1 MSISLSKGQKIS
13 LTKEDPGLK
22 KIIVGLGWD
31 TKAGDTGFDFDL
43 DASCFMLGEN
53 QKIPT
58 DNHFIFYNN
67 LKSPDGAVEHTG
79 DNTTG
84 QGDGD
89 DEAIKVDLSKISS
102 EIKKIVFVVTIHE
115 SERRKQNFGQIE
127 NSFIRMVNEETGK
140 EIAKFDLG
148 EDYSTETS
156 MIMAEIYLHN
166 GDWKMSAV
174 GSGYNQ
180 GLDAIVKRYY
190 DGEVN

>member
-13 LTKEDPGLK
+13 LSKEEPGLK

-31 TKAGDTGFDFDL
+31 TKEGDTGFDFDL
-43 DASCFMLGEN
+43 DASCFMLNEN

-67 LKSPDGAVEHTG
+67 LKSPDESILHTG
-79 DNTTG
+79 DNKTG
-84 QGDGD
+84 DGDGD
-89 DEAIKVDLSKISS
+89 DEQIKVDLTKIAPQ
-102 EIKKIVFVVTIHE
+102 IKRVVFVVTIHE
-115 SERRKQNFGQIE
+115 AITRKQNFGQVE

-148 EDYSTETS
+148 EDYSTETA

-166 GDWKMSAV
+166 GEWKLSAV
-174 GSGYNQ
+174 GTGYNQ

>member
-13 LTKEDPGLK
+13 LSKEEPSLK

-31 TKAGDTGFDFDL
+31 TKAGDTGNDFDL

-67 LKSPDGAVEHTG
+67 LKSPDTSVEHTG
-79 DNTTG
+79 DNLTG
-84 QGDGD
+84 MGDGD
-89 DEAIKVDLSKISS
+89 DEQIKVDLSKISP
-102 EIKKIVFVVTIHE
+102 EIKRIVFVVTIHDAIK
-115 SERRKQNFGQIE
+115 RKQNFGQVE
-127 NSFIRMVNEETGK
+127 NSFIRMINEDNNK

-148 EDYSTETS
+148 EDYSTETA
-156 MIMAEIYLHN
+156 MIMAELYLHN

-180 GLDAIVKRYY
+180 GLDAIVKKYY

>member
-13 LTKEDPGLK
+13 LSKEEPSLK

-31 TKAGDTGFDFDL
+31 TKAGDTGNDFDL

-53 QKIPT
+53 QKILT

-67 LKSPDGAVEHTG
+67 LKSPDASVEHTG
-79 DNTTG
+79 DNLTG
-84 QGDGD
+84 MGDGD
-89 DEAIKVDLSKISS
+89 DEQIKVDLSKISP
-102 EIKKIVFVVTIHE
+102 EIKKIVFVVTIHDAIK
-115 SERRKQNFGQIE
+115 RKQNFGQVE
-127 NSFIRMVNEETGK
+127 NSFIRMINEDNNK

-148 EDYSTETS
+148 EDYSTETA
-156 MIMAEIYLHN
+156 MIMAELYLHN

-180 GLDAIVKRYY
+180 GLDAIVKKYY

>member
-13 LTKEDPGLK
+13 LSKEEPGLK

-31 TKAGDTGFDFDL
+31 TKEGDTGFDFDL
-43 DASCFMLGEN
+43 DASCFMLNEN

-67 LKSPDGAVEHTG
+67 LKSPDESILHTG
-79 DNTTG
+79 DNKTG
-84 QGDGD
+84 DGDGD
-89 DEAIKVDLSKISS
+89 DEQIKVDLTKIAHQ
-102 EIKKIVFVVTIHE
+102 IKRVVFVVTIHE
-115 SERRKQNFGQIE
+115 AITRKQNFGQVE

-148 EDYSTETS
+148 EDYSTETA

-166 GDWKMSAV
+166 GEWKLSAV
-174 GSGYNQ
+174 GTGYNQ

>member
-1 MSISLSKGQKIS
+1 MAISLGKGQKIS
-13 LTKEDPGLK
+13 LSKEEPGLK

-31 TKAGDTGFDFDL
+31 IKSGDTGVDFDL

-53 QKIPT
+53 QKIIT

-67 LKSPDGAVEHTG
+67 LKSPDESVEHTG

-84 QGDGD
+84 AGDGD
-89 DEAIKVDLSKISS
+89 DEQIKVDFSKISS
-102 EIKKIVFVVTIHE
+102 NVKRLVFVVTIHDAI
-115 SERRKQNFGQIE
+115 SRKQNFGQIE
-127 NSFIRMVNEETGK
+127 NSFIRMVNEDTNK
-140 EIAKFDLG
+140 EIARFDLG
-148 EDYSTETS
+148 EDYSTETA
-156 MIMAEIYLHN
+156 MIMAEVYLHN
-166 GDWKMSAV
+166 GEWKLSAV